1 MPITTYAELKSEV
14 ADWLHRDDLTAKIP
28 TFIALAESRINKTFL
43 PRSQEQEDEL
53 TTIPGSRFVALPAG
67 VINPMGLWMKAWLP
81 RHKLHQC
88 LPEELPVRTNASGYP
103 EYWAIDGT
111 NIAFDIPASAAL
123 AFDFRYTKAFAL
135 SDANPTNYILDN
147 SPELYLLG
155 SLFEACT
162 YAADDRAQLFDG
174 RFQAALQNASNNEN
188 DTRAT
193 APLVTELTGAVSNAR
208 FNIIRGY

>member
-1 MPITTYAELKSEV
+1 MPITTYAELKTEL

-28 TFIALAESRINKTFL
+28 TFIALAESRINKTYL

-53 TTIPGSRFVALPAG
+53 TTVVGNRYVALPAG
-67 VINPMGLWMKAWLP
+67 VINPMGLWLKAWLP

-88 LPEELPVRTNASGYP
+88 LPEELPVKTNASGYP

-111 NIAFDIPASAAL
+111 NIAFDMLPSDAW
-123 AFDFRYTKAFAL
+123 AFDFRYTKTFAL
-135 SDANPTNYILDN
+135 SDTTTTNYILTN
-147 SPELYLLG
+147 SPELYLFGALVEG
-155 SLFEACT
+155 FS
-162 YAADDRAQLFDG
+162 YAQDDRAQLFEQ
-174 RFQAALQNASNNEN
+174 RFQAALENASNNEN

-193 APLVTELTGAVSNAR
+193 APLTTELTGAVSNAR